1 MKSLYQDGWRVHF
14 FNGSFGW
21 IDNEAGARYAQEEQ
35 GLKVE
40 PWQVVGATFGICNGE
55 VRAGGGRPRVIPDIV
70 VDAPFK
76 GGWRVIWRN
85 GDKGWTEDRDR
96 AWQWHNAGY
105 SVQPWAVKGE
115 HYETRRKTVEAGGG
129 TARPG
134 SMADLQSMTNTPL
147 APEVAED
154 APKAWA
160 YRAAHD
166 AGNPNGWSIT
176 QDKTT
181 ADYLRSVGLDVVE
194 MGPK

>member
-76 GGWRVIWRN
+76 GGWRVTWRN
-85 GDKGWTEDRDR
+85 GDFGWTEDHDR

-105 SVQPWAVKGE
+105 RVRPWAAQGD
-115 HYETRRKTVEAGGG
+115 HYEDRRKAVEGGRG
-129 TARPG
+129 TERPDDMMHWHRVATG
-134 SMADLQSMTNTPL
+134 TE
-147 APEVAED
+147 PEIVED
-154 APKAWA
+154 QPRAWA

-166 AGNPNGWSIT
+166 AGNHNGWSIT